1 MVRTEEGKRLRK
13 KYETHKIK
21 HGFNEYRV
29 PEPRKDGLCNTI
41 STVQKDTLV
50 LEQMRIRA
58 IDEQNMKVRDKTFG
72 TIQTDGSSPKHN
84 NRVLEERDMEI
95 QRVGQITDSVD
106 NYRIRKLTPREVFR
120 LMDFTDEQFEAA
132 EEVSSNTALYKAAGN
147 SIIVNCLVAILGQM
161 IEGRENYYRNVD
173 NVGEN
178 VDNG

>member
-1 MVRTEEGKRLRK
+1 MCLKN
-13 KYETHKIK
+13 I
-21 HGFNEYRV
+21 
-29 PEPRKDGLCNTI
+29 
-41 STVQKDTLV
+41 
-50 LEQMRIRA
+50 RIRA

-84 NRVLEERDMEI
+84 NRVLEENSMEI
-95 QRVGQITDSVD
+95 QRVGQISNDGSQYGTVLSEEGLSATLAAGTHGYANNCIAATDSVD

-132 EEVSSNTALYKAAGN
+132 EAVSSNTALYKAAGN

-173 NVGEN
+173 KVGEN

>member
-1 MVRTEEGKRLRK
+1 MIRTEEGKRLRK
-13 KYETHKIK
+13 QYETHEIH

-29 PEPRKDGLCNTI
+29 PEPRNDGLCNTI

-95 QRVGQITDSVD
+95 QRVGQSVD

-147 SIIVNCLVAILGQM
+147 SLIVNVLVGILGQM
-161 IEGRENYYRNVD
+161 IEGREDYYKKHVD
-173 NVGEN
+173 NFVEN
-178 VDNG
+178 VDNE